1 VTRVYVATALSAVC
15 LLAAA
20 WLWFGKNGFG
30 AGLVCVALLA
40 FVSACRWAKVV
51 G

>member
-1 VTRVYVATALSAVC
+1 VIRVYVAT
-15 LLAAA
+15 LLAAGCVVA
-20 WLWFGKNGFG
+20 AAAVRFGRDGLA